1 MKTEH
6 IPFLLTIA
14 NTGSINKASVKLN
27 YPVQRLSTIMTNVE
41 NEFNAHFFERGHHGI
56 TLTEEGQYFIR
67 QLRDIQAILSETR
80 NELATVNTSAR
91 RPIQGEVL
99 LYSVPIFNDGFYVS
113 AFKAFSR
120 ANPDIYL
127 NLLTDSM
134 EKVLEHIVNDKK
146 AIGLVLN
153 IREDNSR
160 VEEYLSMHSELLFYP
175 MFRRTLA
182 VICKKGSSFI
192 RINQKTISL
201 KSLQNIP
208 YVAWSIDKKCAESS
222 MINQISCSQIKY
234 HTANKEL
241 FFEMLSQKECF
252 SVIGVD
258 GVHHDIIF
266 EKYPSLVIIPLR
278 DNVYSEDTI
287 VINRNALLSEAMK
300 SFLRFLFN
308 YRENWSPNGVDFLDY
323 SGCEKLNFDEIP
335 VNI

>member
-27 YPVQRLSTIMTNVE
+27 YPVQKLSTIMTNVE

-56 TLTEEGQYFIR
+56 ILTEEGKYFIR
-67 QLRDIQAILSETR
+67 QLRAVQTILLETK
-80 NELATVNTSAR
+80 NELSVMNTR
-91 RPIQGEVL
+91 VKCPIQGEVL

-113 AFKAFSR
+113 AFKALSR
-120 ANPDIYL
+120 TNPDVYL

-134 EKVLEHIVNDKK
+134 EKVLEHVANDRK

-160 VEEYLSMHSELLFYP
+160 VEACLSMHPELLFYP

-182 VICKKGSSFI
+182 VVCKKDSPFI
-192 RINQKTISL
+192 RTNQKTISL
-201 KSLQNIP
+201 KSLQDIP

-222 MINQISCSQIKY
+222 MINHISCSQIKY

-258 GVHHDIIF
+258 SVHHDIIL
-266 EKYPSLVIIPLR
+266 EKYPTLVTIPLR

-287 VINRNALLSEAMK
+287 VINREALLGEAEK

-308 YRENWSPNGVDFLDY
+308 YRENWSPNGIDFLDY
-323 SGCEKLNFDEIP
+323 SGCEKPNFNENP
-335 VNI
+335 G